1 MLHSLHGIPHSVSSV
16 KELTSQQ
23 KKCSS
28 EPMLMEFTGLTLFL
42 GFPGSACGKEV
53 AGQCIRDTGL
63 IPGSGRSFGGEHGNT
78 LQYSC
83 LENPVDRGSLWAV
96 VRRVAKSLT
105 RLKWLGTA
113 QHSTAHLVSY
123 HPEATGLTKWW
134 NGLLKTKLWFQ
145 KTYY

>member
-105 RLKWLGTA
+105 RLK
-113 QHSTAHLVSY
+113 
-123 HPEATGLTKWW
+123 
-134 NGLLKTKLWFQ
+134 
-145 KTYY
+145 